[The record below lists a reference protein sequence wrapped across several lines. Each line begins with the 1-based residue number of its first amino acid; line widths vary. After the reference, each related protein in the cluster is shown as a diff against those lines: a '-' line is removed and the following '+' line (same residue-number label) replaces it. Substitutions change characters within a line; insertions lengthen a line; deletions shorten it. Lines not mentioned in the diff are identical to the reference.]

1 MIGSS
6 NDETNFPHKLLLTD
20 TKICKDFAN
29 GSNGNIKFSK
39 TQFSKMI
46 QSGEFISLV
55 HNSFV
60 SKNISEF
67 ICKRIK
73 EYRGQKIGKNTFV
86 DAGLSLLGKK
96 IKKGTSSITTSG
108 ITLINNE
115 IKDIIKYRKSLENRE
130 ILLKR
135 TTRRVISQEGGF
147 FSSLGPL
154 MTAGLQ

>member
-39 TQFSKMI
+39 TQFSKMV
-46 QSGEFISLV
+46 QSGEFISLL

-73 EYRGQKIGKNTFV
+73 EYRRQKIDKNTFV

-115 IKDIIKYRKSLENRE
+115 IKDIIKYN
-130 ILLKR
+130 
-135 TTRRVISQEGGF
+135 
-147 FSSLGPL
+147 
-154 MTAGLQ
+154 

>member
-1 MIGSS
+1 MNLSSNLIGSS

-46 QSGEFISLV
+46 QSGEFISLL

-73 EYRGQKIGKNTFV
+73 EYRRQKIDKNTFV
-86 DAGLSLLGKK
+86 DAGLSSLGKK

-115 IKDIIKYRKSLENRE
+115 IKDIIKYN
-130 ILLKR
+130 
-135 TTRRVISQEGGF
+135 
-147 FSSLGPL
+147 
-154 MTAGLQ
+154 

>member
-1 MIGSS
+1 MNLSSNLIRSS

-46 QSGEFISLV
+46 QSGEFISLL

-73 EYRGQKIGKNTFV
+73 EYRRQKIDKNTFV

-115 IKDIIKYRKSLENRE
+115 IKDIIKYN
-130 ILLKR
+130 
-135 TTRRVISQEGGF
+135 
-147 FSSLGPL
+147 
-154 MTAGLQ
+154 

>member
-20 TKICKDFAN
+20 TKICKD
-29 GSNGNIKFSK
+29 IKLSK

-46 QSGEFISLV
+46 QSGEFISLL

-73 EYRGQKIGKNTFV
+73 EYRRQKIDKNTFV

-115 IKDIIKYRKSLENRE
+115 IKDIIKYN
-130 ILLKR
+130 
-135 TTRRVISQEGGF
+135 
-147 FSSLGPL
+147 
-154 MTAGLQ
+154 

>member
-1 MIGSS
+1 MNLSSNLIGSS

-39 TQFSKMI
+39 TQFSKMV
-46 QSGEFISLV
+46 QSGEFISLL

-73 EYRGQKIGKNTFV
+73 EYRRQKIDKNTFV

-115 IKDIIKYRKSLENRE
+115 IKDIIKYN
-130 ILLKR
+130 
-135 TTRRVISQEGGF
+135 
-147 FSSLGPL
+147 
-154 MTAGLQ
+154 

>member
-1 MIGSS
+1 MNLSSNLIGSS

-46 QSGEFISLV
+46 QSGEFISLL

-73 EYRGQKIGKNTFV
+73 EYRRQKIDKNTFV

-96 IKKGTSSITTSG
+96 IKKGTSSIMTSG

-115 IKDIIKYRKSLENRE
+115 IKDIIKYN
-130 ILLKR
+130 
-135 TTRRVISQEGGF
+135 
-147 FSSLGPL
+147 
-154 MTAGLQ
+154 